1 LTDRLFLDEEDRM
14 ELWELMA
21 REGIR
26 DLVTRYNSNGDT
38 GRLPQVFELF
48 APDATM
54 EIVGDGGETRSYRGL
69 EEIKTIF
76 TGAIETFRDTA
87 GQRGR
92 PGYLRHCIATHQI
105 DLVDQHRAKGRS
117 YFFVIRANGLDHWG
131 RYVDEYEE
139 REGRWLFTHR
149 KVTTEG
155 RQPEPVQA
163 ARP

>member
-1 LTDRLFLDEEDRM
+1 MTM
-14 ELWELMA
+14 ELWELAA

-48 APDATM
+48 ASDATM
-54 EIVGDGGETRSYRGL
+54 EIASDGGETRTYRGID
-69 EEIKTIF
+69 EIQTIF
-76 TGAIETFRDTA
+76 TGAVESFRETADKRA
-87 GQRGR
+87 Q

-105 DLVDQHRAKGRS
+105 DLIDRQHAKGRC

-139 REGRWLFTHR
+139 RDGRWLFTYR

-155 RQPEPVQA
+155 RQPEPT
-163 ARP
+163 